1 MEYRSSEIKAG
12 LFIFVSFLV
21 LCAMIF
27 SLGNIKQYFK
37 PQKKLRIAFAFT
49 GGLELGA
56 QVRYAGLS
64 VGRVSAIG
72 LLDAKG
78 KPGAE
83 RVLVE
88 AAVDPAIDIKKNA
101 AAMIKTSGLMGSLYI
116 DIRPGSSKAP
126 SLAENELLEGT
137 ESFEFAKIGDI
148 MTEFVRQVER
158 FTNIADVLVSDS
170 KGAISKLEES
180 LGTIHQVVSENRGS
194 IHSNLRNM
202 EKITS
207 ELAGLMDRDDG
218 QLRET
223 LAHVSSVA
231 SKTDRLL
238 TEKEQGIY
246 EIIDQTRHMTREL
259 ELLLVDNRPGIT
271 SMVRAIEADAHRLS
285 GKIEAVAANLDQAV
299 GQTNG
304 VLTEN
309 RRNVMELV
317 KNLKETSSALK
328 EFSDEIKRNPWKLVR
343 KTDEKTPKEPDKAG
357 AALQPDSQRMKRLDK
372 ISAK

>member
-12 LFIFVSFLV
+12 FFIFVSFLV

-27 SLGNIKQYFK
+27 SLGNIKERFK
-37 PQKKLRIAFAFT
+37 PQKKLKIAFAFT

-56 QVRYAGLS
+56 QVRYAGLA
-64 VGRVSAIG
+64 VGRVSGIS

-78 KPGAE
+78 KPGAD

-88 AAVDPAIDIKKNA
+88 AAVDPAIDIKKNST
-101 AAMIKTSGLMGSLYI
+101 AMIKTAGLMGSLYV
-116 DIRPGSSKAP
+116 DIRPGSARAP
-126 SLAENELLEGT
+126 SLAEGELLEGA

-158 FTNIADVLVSDS
+158 FTNIADVLVADS

-180 LGTIHQVVSENRGS
+180 LSAINQVVSENRGS

-202 EKITS
+202 EKVTA
-207 ELAGLMDRDDG
+207 ELAALMDRDKG

-223 LAHVSSVA
+223 LSRISSVA
-231 SKTDRLL
+231 EKTDKVL
-238 TEKEQGIY
+238 TDKEQSIY
-246 EIIDQTRHMTREL
+246 EIIDQMRHMTREL
-259 ELLLVDNRPGIT
+259 ELLLVDNRPGVT
-271 SMVRAIEADAHRLS
+271 SMVRAIEADSHRLS
-285 GKIEAVAANLDQAV
+285 GKIEAVAADIGEAV

-304 VLTEN
+304 VLAEN

-317 KNLKETSSALK
+317 RNLKETSSALK

-343 KTDEKTPKEPDKAG
+343 KTDETPPKEPDKA
-357 AALQPDSQRMKRLDK
+357 ASALQPDSQRMKRLDK